1 MLKRFFTSSF
11 LALAFAMAI
20 LTAAVAPLQG
30 CASLGVPAADT
41 INKKAAEGYIAITAA
56 ANSVTTLRAAG
67 KMSETDRNN
76 TVATLQTAKSG
87 LDAAVKQGTTDPTGA
102 QTNLDRIMLVLNALT
117 AALAA
122 QQAGVK

>member
-11 LALAFAMAI
+11 LALAFAMVAI
-20 LTAAVAPLQG
+20 TAIASLQG
-30 CASLGVPAADT
+30 CASLGVPVADT

-87 LDAAVKQGTTDPTGA
+87 LDAAVKQGTTDPAGA

-117 AALAA
+117 AALAT
-122 QQAGVK
+122 QQSGVK